1 MGSASD
7 DREPDPEFPEDPEGE
22 GPEPTSHLRSREEYI
37 GGLRDTWTRWLPD
50 VPVPGDWREGAFTG
64 GANPEA
70 ESNNSGTRSGS
81 DTGWSLPSRT
91 QDRVRHQ
98 LRAPLSFRSR
108 PPIHTQAEDGH
119 GIGIGYLVLT
129 LRELAGL
136 SQRTLAKRA
145 GTSQGA
151 ITRVETGAH
160 TPSMPSILRLA
171 HAVGY
176 RVVIGFT
183 SPDVATIDP
192 AVVSLEDL
200 ALVGILVPDPLDGL
214 PNFRVIREP
223 RPWAGAS

>member
-160 TPSMPSILRLA
+160 NALDAEHPATRARGGLSRRDRIHL
-171 HAVGY
+171 
-176 RVVIGFT
+176 
-183 SPDVATIDP
+183 PDVATIDP
-192 AVVSLEDL
+192 AVVTLEDL
-200 ALVGILVPDPLDGL
+200 ALVGLLVPDPLDGL

-223 RPWAGAS
+223 PPWAGAS

>member
-1 MGSASD
+1 M
-7 DREPDPEFPEDPEGE
+7 
-22 GPEPTSHLRSREEYI
+22 RS
-37 GGLRDTWTRWLPD
+37 
-50 VPVPGDWREGAFTG
+50 
-64 GANPEA
+64 
-70 ESNNSGTRSGS
+70 
-81 DTGWSLPSRT
+81 
-91 QDRVRHQ
+91 VR
-98 LRAPLSFRSR
+98 RYAAPLSFRSR

-176 RVVIGFT
+176 RVVIGLA

-223 RPWAGAS
+223 PPWAGAS

>member
-1 MGSASD
+1 MGSASS
-7 DREPDPEFPEDPEGE
+7 DREPNPEFPEDPEGE

-50 VPVPGDWREGAFTG
+50 VPVPGDWRDGATTG
-64 GANPEA
+64 GANPGSD
-70 ESNNSGTRSGS
+70 SNNSEMASAEDLGS
-81 DTGWSLPSRT
+81 PPPART
-91 QDRVRHQ
+91 QDRARHQ

-108 PPIHTQAEDGH
+108 PPIHTQAKEGH
-119 GIGIGYLVLT
+119 AIGIGYLVLT

-183 SPDVATIDP
+183 SPT
-192 AVVSLEDL
+192 S
-200 ALVGILVPDPLDGL
+200 
-214 PNFRVIREP
+214 P
-223 RPWAGAS
+223 RSTPPS

>member
-1 MGSASD
+1 VDGARGD
-7 DREPDPEFPEDPEGE
+7 HEPDVEFAEDPEGD

-37 GGLRDTWTRWLPD
+37 GRLRDTWTRWLPE
-50 VPVPGDWREGAFTG
+50 VPVPGDWRDGTPG
-64 GANPEA
+64 RANPEA

-81 DTGWSLPSRT
+81 DTEWPLPSRT
-91 QDRVRHQ
+91 QDRVRHR

-108 PPIHTQAEDGH
+108 PPIHRQDEDGH
-119 GIGIGYLVLT
+119 AIGIRYVVLT

-160 TPSMPSILRLA
+160 TPSIPSILRLA

-176 RVVIGFT
+176 RVVIGLA
-183 SPDVATIDP
+183 SPDVAAIEP
-192 AVVSLEDL
+192 AAVTLEDL
-200 ALVGILVPDPLDGL
+200 ALVGLLVPDPLDGL

-223 RPWAGAS
+223 PPWAGAY